1 MLFIRTKSDPSNSLA
16 LVGIEAVLKVGDSYS
31 FVGEREAVIG
41 LAVDQELGLQAQLL
55 RRQAGVNV
63 RLDARSGEE
72 VKWDPAA
79 KSCNEKHN

>member
-55 RRQAGVNV
+55 RRQAGVDV

-72 VKWDPAA
+72 VK
-79 KSCNEKHN
+79 